1 MTTEVELRRVLAAVL
16 PLLSILLTVIIAQT
30 VYIVGRVER
39 RVEDMSNK
47 VQEHDPRIA
56 RLDRSDELDRSGT
69 ARVLDLMDRHV
80 SMWQDRYTSMQ
91 RELDEFRSELRSIRD
106 SLNRRDD

>member
-1 MTTEVELRRVLAAVL
+1 M
-16 PLLSILLTVIIAQT
+16 S
-30 VYIVGRVER
+30 
-39 RVEDMSNK
+39 DMF
-47 VQEHDPRIA
+47 QEHDPRIA
-56 RLDRSDELDRSGT
+56 RLERSDELDRSGT

-80 SMWQDRYTSMQ
+80 SMWQDCYTSMQ